1 MQSLTTTRAEAID
14 LVATTL
20 MHRSSRLLRL
30 LTSFG
35 ARELSRTEAGLLMT
49 LLEGP
54 QRITELAESEALAQ
68 PTVTKVVDNLQQR
81 GLVVRERDPGDG
93 RVVRVSIT
101 PAGRRT
107 IESSRSQVQAL
118 MRDTVQELSDGEL
131 AELVAASQTLGRMVE
146 TLQRRRAT
154 P

>member
-1 MQSLTTTRAEAID
+1 MKSLTTTRAEAID

-35 ARELSRTEAGLLMT
+35 ARELSRTEAGILLT

-68 PTVTKVVDNLQQR
+68 PTVTRLIDNLQQR
-81 GLVVRERDPGDG
+81 GLVVRDRHADDG
-93 RVVRVSIT
+93 RVVLVSIS
-101 PAGRRT
+101 PAGRQT
-107 IESSRSQVQAL
+107 IESSRLQVQAL
-118 MRDTVQELSDGEL
+118 MRDTVQELSDEEL
-131 AELVAASQTLGRMVE
+131 AGLVAASETLGRMVE
-146 TLQRRRAT
+146 TLQRRRAAV
-154 P
+154 

>member
-1 MQSLTTTRAEAID
+1 MKSLTTTRAEAID

-35 ARELSRTEAGLLMT
+35 ARELSRTEAGIMLT

-68 PTVTKVVDNLQQR
+68 PTVTRLVDNLQQR
-81 GLVVRERDPGDG
+81 GLVVRDRHADDG
-93 RVVRVSIT
+93 RVVLVSIS
-101 PAGRRT
+101 PAGRQT
-107 IESSRSQVQAL
+107 IESSRIQVQAL
-118 MRDTVQELSDGEL
+118 MRDTVQELSDEEL
-131 AELVAASQTLGRMVE
+131 AGLVAASETLGRMVE
-146 TLQRRRAT
+146 TLQRRRAAV
-154 P
+154 